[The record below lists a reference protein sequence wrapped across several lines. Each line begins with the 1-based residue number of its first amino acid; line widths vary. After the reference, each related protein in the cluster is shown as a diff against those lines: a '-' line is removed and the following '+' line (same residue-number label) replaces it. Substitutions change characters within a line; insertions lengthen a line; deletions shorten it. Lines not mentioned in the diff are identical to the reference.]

1 MKLQTNIPLLIDFD
15 GVIRLGKKT
24 AEDANEFFKFI
35 KDKNIPSCILSNS
48 TLRNG
53 KDIKQFLADN
63 KIETN
68 IPALS
73 CADASID
80 YIKEHYKR
88 VAVFASLSIKVMCKD
103 LLNYRNPEAVI
114 VGDLSNKWS
123 YEILNEIFRFVYSGA
138 DFIAMQMNKFWSP
151 DDENLY
157 LDAGSFITAVEF
169 ATGKKAKL
177 IGKPSSIFFY
187 SGLKTL
193 GVKEDSKFLMLGDDL
208 ETDIFGAQNLGGKGI
223 LIYTGK
229 TEYPL
234 DKNSNIKPDYE
245 VMNLREVIGLY

>member
-24 AEDANEFFKFI
+24 AEDANEFFRFI
-35 KDKNIPSCILSNS
+35 EDKKIPSCILSNS

-53 KDIKQFLADN
+53 KDIKQFMSDN
-63 KIETN
+63 KIESD

-80 YIKEHYKR
+80 YVKENYKG
-88 VAVFASLSIKVMCKD
+88 VAVFASNSIKAMCKE
-103 LLNYRNPEAVI
+103 LLDYNNPEAVL
-114 VGDLSNKWS
+114 VGDLSDKWS
-123 YEILNEIFRFVYSGA
+123 YEILNEIFRLVYSGA
-138 DFIAMQMNKFWSP
+138 HFIAMQMNKFWSP
-151 DDENLY
+151 DDEELY

-177 IGKPSSIFFY
+177 IGKPSEIFFE
-187 SGLKTL
+187 SGLKAL
-193 GVKEDSKFLMLGDDL
+193 GVKVGSEFLMLGDDL

-245 VMNLREVIGLY
+245 VMNLSEVIGLY